1 MNKST
6 SHEISDEVIEHIEN
20 LSKLKLDEE
29 QRRTAK
35 RDMSKM
41 LEYIQKMDELDT
53 AEVEPMTHIFP
64 VHNVFREDI
73 VLCGDESEKILQNAP
88 VTKDNMFVVPKA
100 FT

>member
-1 MNKST
+1 MNKSKT
-6 SHEISDEVIEHIEN
+6 YEISDEAIEHIET

-29 QRRTAK
+29 QKRTAK
-35 RDMSKM
+35 KDMGKM

-53 AEVEPMTHIFP
+53 AGVEPMTHIFP
-64 VHNVFREDI
+64 VQNVFREDI

-88 VTKDNMFVVPKA
+88 AIKDNMFVVPKV